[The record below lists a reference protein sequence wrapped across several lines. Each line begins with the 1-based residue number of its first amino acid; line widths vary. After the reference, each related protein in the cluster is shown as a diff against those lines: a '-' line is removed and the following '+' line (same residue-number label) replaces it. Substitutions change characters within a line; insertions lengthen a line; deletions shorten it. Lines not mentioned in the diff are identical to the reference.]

1 MLWRTSRNWSKC
13 FQARNPSSVI
23 SLNRSLSSI
32 IIFDSVWPDTLD
44 AILPAVDAG
53 YIRKHRTSQTSWHY
67 LFLLLSRSESTY
79 SGLWC
84 YQHRRKRPDR
94 LDNQVKD
101 CLFVS
106 AIVAGR
112 IIYCNAD
119 CTISIMSICRIKYDH
134 SLCVIET
141 KQTEERFM
149 DNWDWTARMSH
160 RFYLWK
166 RHKCYRH

>member
-1 MLWRTSRNWSKC
+1 MSQVKSSDGESNDSVQSIIHKLCHYTLTYLKSKC

-32 IIFDSVWPDTLD
+32 VIFDSVWPDTLD

-53 YIRKHRTSQTSWHY
+53 
-67 LFLLLSRSESTY
+67 ESTY

-112 IIYCNAD
+112 ITYCYAD

-149 DNWDWTARMSH
+149 DNWD
-160 RFYLWK
+160 
-166 RHKCYRH
+166 